1 MIRDYTSERGI
12 RQLTRCLQTV
22 CRKVALGLETGNAL
36 LVCERITATQVRA
49 FLGAPAV
56 NPTDGLDR
64 LREQV
69 DAPGMPDVVRERGR
83 EVLERLATWPRTDP
97 EHAKQREYLRRLA
110 SLPWTKRT
118 AAPLDLARART
129 VLDAGHAGHG
139 AVKERLVDYIAV
151 RLTKPDATAPL
162 LCLLGPVGVG
172 KTSLARLLA
181 AALGRARAWVACGE
195 LNGPAAV
202 YGTPSGSPGRI
213 VEELRR
219 VGVRNP
225 VFVLDEVD
233 RLDEGSGTAA
243 ALLEAI
249 APAPGAA
256 FHDRYVDLPFD
267 LAEALFVATA
277 NSLGSVPAVLRET
290 MTVIELPGYTDADK
304 RVIAR
309 EHLLPWQLACHG
321 LTADQV
327 RVTDEAIEAMIR
339 GYTRNAGVWDLA
351 DALATVC
358 AKVVRRR
365 AEGNEAPVAV
375 APETLAGML
384 GPPSSRK
391 AEVAARTGRTGVVL
405 GLSLATMAGGDIL
418 FVEVSRMP
426 DTGALTLTG
435 GLGEVMQESARVA
448 LSWLRANAARYGID
462 PGFHRGADIH
472 VHVQSGALRKDGA
485 SAGVAMVAAMVS
497 ALTGRVV
504 RGDLAMTGEIT
515 LAGQVL
521 PVAGIREKLLA
532 AHRCGLARVIL
543 PSQNRKHVDEELGD
557 GLRCAVTIEYVTRI
571 HELLDLSLRPAAAA
585 GEAVAVTPAGRVS

>member
-1 MIRDYTSERGI
+1 
-12 RQLTRCLQTV
+12 
-22 CRKVALGLETGNAL
+22 
-36 LVCERITATQVRA
+36 
-49 FLGAPAV
+49 
-56 NPTDGLDR
+56 
-64 LREQV
+64 
-69 DAPGMPDVVRERGR
+69 MPD
-83 EVLERLATWPRTDP
+83 
-97 EHAKQREYLRRLA
+97 
-110 SLPWTKRT
+110 T
-118 AAPLDLARART
+118 A
-129 VLDAGHAGHG
+129 

-151 RLTKPDATAPL
+151 RLTKPEATAPL
-162 LCLLGPVGVG
+162 LCLLGPAGVG
-172 KTSLARLLA
+172 KTSLAGLVA
-181 AALGRARAWVACGE
+181 AALGRARAWVPCGE

-202 YGTPSGSPGRI
+202 HGTPSGSPGRV

-225 VFVLDEVD
+225 MFVLDEVD

-256 FHDRYVDLPFD
+256 FRDRYVDVPFD
-267 LAEALFVATA
+267 LSESLFVATA

-304 RVIAR
+304 RVIAK

-339 GYTRNAGVWDLA
+339 GYSRNAGVWDLA

-365 AEGNEAPVAV
+365 AEGDEAPVEV
-375 APETLAGML
+375 APEILPGLL
-384 GPPSSRK
+384 GPPSHRK
-391 AEVAARTGRTGVVL
+391 AEVAARSGLPGVAL
-405 GLSLATMAGGDIL
+405 GLSLTTVFGGNIL

-426 DTGALTLTG
+426 GTGALTLTG

-448 LSWLRANAARYGID
+448 LSWVRANAGRYGID

-472 VHVQSGALRKDGA
+472 VHVQSRAARKDGA
-485 SAGVAMVAAMVS
+485 SAGVTMVAAMVS

-515 LAGQVL
+515 LSGQVL
-521 PVAGIREKLLA
+521 PVAGIREKVLA
-532 AHRCGLARVIL
+532 AHRYGLASIIL
-543 PSQNRKHVDEELGD
+543 PQQNKRQVDEELGD
-557 GLRCAVTIEYVTRI
+557 DLRRAVDVDYVAQV
-571 HELLDLSLRPAAAA
+571 EDLLNRALRRPSSAAATLA
-585 GEAVAVTPAGRVS
+585 GPAP